1 MKTLMKNAPTA
12 PGWPLTEWFLRP
24 FAVAIYV
31 IAVFNITRQLWI
43 DPTRWTLLALLLTEG
58 YALVLILSARRAT
71 LRDTSSVAVVATL
84 YSVFYYV
91 LFDPDRTASLIPE
104 VAGVGFYFVGAAW
117 QFAAKVLLG
126 RSFGLL
132 PAQRGV
138 VISGAYRI
146 VRHPMY
152 LGYLIGQMGFLLVNF
167 SWRNLMV
174 ELGVY
179 LALWLRIRREEAVL
193 ERSEEYRQYQ
203 QRVRWRLVPY
213 VF

>member
-1 MKTLMKNAPTA
+1 MKSSLANNERPM
-12 PGWPLTEWFLRP
+12 TEWLLRVL
-24 FAVAIYV
+24 AVLIYV
-31 IAVFNITRQLWI
+31 IAVSNITRELWA
-43 DPTRWTLLALLLTEG
+43 DPRRWTLVALLITEG
-58 YALVLILSARRAT
+58 YALALILCARRAT
-71 LRDTSSVAVVATL
+71 MRDTSSVAVVATL
-84 YSVFYYV
+84 YSVFYYA
-91 LFDPDRTASLIPE
+91 LFDTGRTTSLIPE
-104 VAGVGFYFVGAAW
+104 MAGVGFYFVGAGW
-117 QFAAKVLLG
+117 QFAAKLLLG

-138 VISGAYRI
+138 VMSGAYRI

-167 SWRNLMV
+167 SWRNLAV

-179 LALWLRIRREEAVL
+179 LALWLRIKREEAVL
-193 ERSEEYRQYQ
+193 ENSDEYRKYR

>member
-1 MKTLMKNAPTA
+1 MQASSAGHERPI
-12 PGWPLTEWFLRP
+12 TEWLLRP
-24 FAVAIYV
+24 FAVLIYV
-31 IAVFNITRQLWI
+31 IAVFNITRELWI
-43 DPTRWTLLALLLTEG
+43 APTRWTLLALLVTEG
-58 YALVLILSARRAT
+58 YALVLIVCARAAT
-71 LRDTSSVAVVATL
+71 MRDTSSVAVVATL

-91 LFDPDRTASLIPE
+91 LFDPGKTTSLIPE
-104 VAGVGFYFVGAAW
+104 MAGVGFYFVGGAW
-117 QFAAKVLLG
+117 QFAAKLRIG

-138 VISGAYRI
+138 VVSGAYRI

-179 LALWLRIRREEAVL
+179 LALWLRINREEAVL
-193 ERSEEYRQYQ
+193 QFNEEYRQYQ
-203 QRVRWRLVPY
+203 SRVRWRLVPY
-213 VF
+213 IF